1 MMACDDSF
9 DSLSLHRLFF
19 PTPAKAGQK
28 RKGPP
33 EDQEG
38 EESNSEATPTIR
50 VEPYVLPNRG
60 PYPYNQP
67 KK

>member
-1 MMACDDSF
+1 MLKL
-9 DSLSLHRLFF
+9 SLSLSLSPHSSRLVF

-28 RKGPP
+28 RKAP

-38 EESNSEATPTIR
+38 EESTSETTPTIYA
-50 VEPYVLPNRG
+50 EPYVIPNRG

>member
-1 MMACDDSF
+1 MEYGDGIEI
-9 DSLSLHRLFF
+9 LSLNFRLIF
-19 PTPAKAGQK
+19 PVPAKAGQK
-28 RKGPP
+28 RKEPP

-38 EESNSEATPTIR
+38 EEFNSEATPTIQ

>member
-1 MMACDDSF
+1 MS
-9 DSLSLHRLFF
+9 SLSLRLVF

-28 RKGPP
+28 RKEPAD
-33 EDQEG
+33 DQE
-38 EESNSEATPTIR
+38 ETTPTLR
-50 VEPYVLPNRG
+50 VQPYVLPNRG